1 MDGSFQFIKNP
12 GFPEINQDDVIIG
25 TEVISVSPGKSIKI
39 ILLEA
44 KWVWL
49 YVPDILGWTY
59 YSAPGTVVIESDTV
73 ELTTWL
79 ELGGRYVYTWV
90 EVN

>member
-1 MDGSFQFIKNP
+1 MDGSLQFIKNP
-12 GFPEINQDDVIIG
+12 GFPEINQADVIIG

-39 ILLEA
+39 ILMEA

-59 YSAPGTVVIESDTV
+59 YNAPGTVVIESDTV

-79 ELGGRYVYTWV
+79 EWGGRYVYTWV